1 MHGERNL
8 ACELSLYDIVSH
20 LLDDMDVRDEENE
33 DDDDV
38 LKYLKLR
45 THHAPAKDGV
55 HTEEKSVDV
64 QSFVVPHNVGASP
77 GQLLVALLCTS
88 LNAAMGSGSYN
99 TTADHEDFVRQY
111 WHPYQ
116 TPDFQPHMPYY
127 FSVDMALPSIVVN
140 NHRRYYPVPYYEL
153 IEVTDPSES
162 IETSGMLAS
171 QLTDQERNLA
181 FERSLYDIVSHRLDG
196 MDVRD
201 EENEDED
208 HVLKYLKLRTHS
220 APAKEGV
227 NPEVVADV
235 ESETCAC
242 AICQSEYEHEED
254 IGTLQCG
261 HEYHVN
267 CIKQWLLRKKDCPMC
282 RASVLPSQE
291 QIL

>member
-1 MHGERNL
+1 MFDYINYMTSGNMLDYNNFITGQLTDQERNL
-8 ACELSLYDIVSH
+8 PFARSLFDIVSH
-20 LLDDMDVRDEENE
+20 LLDDMDVHDEENE

-38 LKYLKLR
+38 LKKL
-45 THHAPAKDGV
+45 
-55 HTEEKSVDV
+55 
-64 QSFVVPHNVGASP
+64 
-77 GQLLVALLCTS
+77 
-88 LNAAMGSGSYN
+88 LNALVSSNVPVNIKTKLN
-99 TTADHEDFVRQY
+99 TFKPIGVMAKSHERV
-111 WHPYQ
+111 
-116 TPDFQPHMPYY
+116 
-127 FSVDMALPSIVVN
+127 PSIVVN
-140 NHRRYYPVPYYEL
+140 NHSRYYPVPYYEL
-153 IEVTDPSES
+153 IEDVYVVTDPSES
-162 IETSGMLAS
+162 IETSGMLDNNNFITS

-201 EENEDED
+201 EEND
-208 HVLKYLKLRTHS
+208 HVLKYLKLTTHS

-227 NPEVVADV
+227 NPQVVADV